1 MTVRRD
7 WSDARRKVEDEGRC
21 RLCSAVGVKLDAAH
35 LVGRRFDRPR
45 VEGSSSRVL
54 YVHPDAI
61 VPLCA
66 NTVVGNGGDA
76 RVRVGC
82 HYKYDAGDVSLLAV
96 LTLDEQ
102 IRAVRDAGGI
112 ELARLRLD
120 SPAYRGVV

>member
-35 LVGRRFDRPR
+35 ISGRRFDRPR

-66 NTVVGNGGDA
+66 NTVVGDQ
-76 RVRVGC
+76 VRTGC
-82 HYKYDAGDVSLLAV
+82 HYRYDAGEVSLLAV

-112 ELARLRLD
+112 ESARIRLD
-120 SPAYRGVV
+120 RPAYGGDR